1 MTQGAVPS
9 LSDKMTIAQYLS
21 GAFFANGI
29 RIVLSFFLSPYL
41 KMVSTL
47 FQILGS
53 WAMTIVS
60 GTTSGY
66 LLTKNKAENYLLTGA
81 IIGLYSYIVYVALS
95 ILGIT
100 NQFEEMWVFLGYLL
114 GGLLGGR
121 LGERGEIKLKLPGS
135 LNIPQYEEESLSSS
149 K

>member
-1 MTQGAVPS
+1 
-9 LSDKMTIAQYLS
+9 MTIAQYLS

-47 FQILGS
+47 FQVLGS

-66 LLTKNKAENYLLTGA
+66 LLTKNRAENYLLTGA
-81 IIGLYSYIVYVALS
+81 VIGLYSYIVYVALS
-95 ILGIT
+95 TLGIT

-121 LGERGEIKLKLPGS
+121 LGEKGDIKLSLPGVPR
-135 LNIPQYEEESLSSS
+135 NPPRNEDESLE
-149 K
+149 

>member
-1 MTQGAVPS
+1 
-9 LSDKMTIAQYLS
+9 MTITRYLS

-41 KMVSTL
+41 KNVSTL

-66 LLTKNKAENYLLTGA
+66 LLTKNRAENHLLTGA
-81 IIGLYSYIVYVALS
+81 VIGLYSYIVYVALS
-95 ILGIT
+95 TLGVT

-121 LGERGEIKLKLPGS
+121 LGERGEIKLSLPGAP
-135 LNIPQYEEESLSSS
+135 LNPLRNEEESLG
-149 K
+149 